1 MHLYG
6 IEAAMLECVDMETGE
21 IIDEEKLNQLS
32 MARDEKIEGI
42 ALWIKNLTAAAAA
55 LKAEEQSF
63 AERRKVTENKLKSL
77 KSYLTEVLDGQKFET
92 TQVKVSFRKS
102 ESLEIEEGAKVPEE
116 FLKYKDP
123 EINKTEL
130 KKAVKGGLELEGV
143 QIVQK
148 QNVQIK

>member
-32 MARDEKIEGI
+32 MARDEKIENIGK
-42 ALWIKNLTAAAAA
+42 WIKNLTAAAAA

-63 AERRKVTENKLKSL
+63 AERRKVTEKKVASL
-77 KSYLTEVLDGQKFET
+77 KSYLSDVLGGQKFET
-92 TQVKVSFRKS
+92 TEVKISFRKS

-116 FLKYKDP
+116 FLKYKEP
-123 EINKTEL
+123 EVNKTEL

-148 QNVQIK
+148 QNLQIK